1 MAAVPKEVHGIWKG
15 PFDEKAPGI
24 KVKLRR
30 QRRLGRE
37 AATELRPF
45 TSRGCRK
52 NRMMAVISV
61 LRGKGVYMRGLLKG
75 MNRGGSKGSH
85 LCKPSAPV
93 RTLKAELFLVLFC
106 RPG

>member
-30 QRRLGRE
+30 QRRLGRG
-37 AATELRPF
+37 AAAELRPF

-52 NRMMAVISV
+52 NGTMAVVSV
-61 LRGKGVYMRGLLKG
+61 LRGRGVCMRGLLKG
-75 MNRGGSKGSH
+75 MIRGGSQG
-85 LCKPSAPV
+85 LTFV
-93 RTLKAELFLVLFC
+93 QTLSPIQNSE
-106 RPG
+106 G